1 MAKTILLTGCSSG
14 IGLAAAARFAT
25 EGWNV
30 AATAR
35 NPAVLGELAGRH
47 PNLLP
52 LRLDVTDGESI
63 RKSVAMIRHV
73 LPHMRRQKS
82 GTIINMLSLG
92 GRIATPFA
100 VGYYSGF
107 PMTRTR
113 TRKVE
118 RSN

>member
-52 LRLDVTDGESI
+52 LRLDVTNEESI
-63 RKSVAMIRHV
+63 RDSIAAEIPRRRWVAAV
-73 LPHMRRQKS
+73 YSSAALLP
-82 GTIINMLSLG
+82 N
-92 GRIATPFA
+92 
-100 VGYYSGF
+100 GF
-107 PMTRTR
+107 WRGLNAMGVTKEP
-113 TRKVE
+113 
-118 RSN
+118 